1 MLPGSVWAPLLG
13 PEAAGTVQGQASSFR
28 CSLPWSTPAP
38 QLAWDPPQ
46 GASCDPIGL
55 FSSSSRGHRPEAQEG
70 CPSLHFHGTGE
81 ARRSPCPDLAR
92 ITQWVLGHPPSW
104 ELPLLSRPN
113 VRMELREQNT
123 EKDTP
128 VPFRGTHTV
137 PGHRGHS
144 CPGM

>member
-1 MLPGSVWAPLLG
+1 MPRPGQDHTVG
-13 PEAAGTVQGQASSFR
+13 PAASS
-28 CSLPWSTPAP
+28 LPA
-38 QLAWDPPQ
+38 A
-46 GASCDPIGL
+46 
-55 FSSSSRGHRPEAQEG
+55 
-70 CPSLHFHGTGE
+70 
-81 ARRSPCPDLAR
+81 
-92 ITQWVLGHPPSW
+92 W

-123 EKDTP
+123 ENDTP